1 MNYGS
6 MLGDSFA
13 YTKNGLLG
21 KWWKWLLL
29 FISMV
34 IFPLWMGYQ
43 WKIYQG
49 ESRAPVLNDWVGM
62 FINGIKLTVVS
73 IIYFLIPLIVFILV
87 GGAGVIMGVAT
98 DNLGAGALIG
108 ALIGILIGLVVFF
121 IFSLIALMA
130 LIRFARTDNFGE
142 AFNFSAIVAHIGK
155 IGWVSYI
162 LALIILWVVVG
173 AASLVFALVTSVISL
188 ILALIPFVGWI
199 LALILDVILAIL
211 IGPFVGVFT
220 TRYFTNIY
228 DSVTAPA

>member
-6 MLGDSFA
+6 MLGDSFD

-21 KWWKWLLL
+21 NWGKWLLL

-73 IIYFLIPLIVFILV
+73 IIYFLIPMIVFMVV
-87 GGAGVIMGVAT
+87 GGAGIFMGAAA
-98 DNLGAGALIG
+98 DNPGVG

-173 AASLVFALVTSVISL
+173 VGVLVFALVTSVISL

-220 TRYFTNIY
+220 TRYITHIY
-228 DSVTAPA
+228 DSVAAPA

>member
-6 MLGDSFA
+6 MLGDSFD

-62 FINGIKLTVVS
+62 FINGIKLTVVG
-73 IIYFLIPLIVFILV
+73 IIYFLIPMIVFMVV
-87 GGAGVIMGVAT
+87 GGAGIFMGAAT
-98 DNLGAGALIG
+98 DNLGAG

-155 IGWVSYI
+155 IGWVGYI

-173 AASLVFALVTSVISL
+173 AAALVFALVTSVISL

>member
-49 ESRAPVLNDWVGM
+49 ESRAPALEDWVGM

-73 IIYFLIPLIVFILV
+73 IIYFLIPMIVFMVV
-87 GGAGVIMGVAT
+87 GGAGIFMGAAA
-98 DNLGAGALIG
+98 DNPGVG

-130 LIRFARTDNFGE
+130 LIRIARTDNFGE

-220 TRYFTNIY
+220 TRYITHIY
-228 DSVTAPA
+228 DSVAAPA